1 MDPYVP
7 LLIPKE
13 HSKEPMLINC
23 GKLEFKLKCQFF
35 SKNSAYTRSFVNS
48 LLVSRNAQNK
58 NIYIEL

>member
-23 GKLEFKLKCQFF
+23 GKLEFKLKC
-35 SKNSAYTRSFVNS
+35 
-48 LLVSRNAQNK
+48 
-58 NIYIEL
+58 